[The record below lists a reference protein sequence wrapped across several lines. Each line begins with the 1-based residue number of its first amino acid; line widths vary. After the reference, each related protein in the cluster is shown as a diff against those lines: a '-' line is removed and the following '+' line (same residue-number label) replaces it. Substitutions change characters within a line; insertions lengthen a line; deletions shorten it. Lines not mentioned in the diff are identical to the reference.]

1 MGILSGI
8 VSYLF
13 GLCLNLLDAA
23 IGGFL
28 GALGFD
34 LDTFEAYFPAAK
46 EYYEVI
52 IGFAI
57 GILFIMLIFQIFR
70 NFGVILDMEV
80 EDPIKMLGKTALFFG
95 MIISSRSIINLILN
109 LLTDPYSIF
118 LNTATDQYE
127 FELLTLATSMFTSV
141 FSNPFFSIVALV
153 LILVLG
159 WQFLKLT
166 VECVERY
173 IVFYFVL
180 YCAPVVFA
188 TGAFKS
194 TAQIF
199 KSWCRMLASQA
210 MLLLLNI
217 WSIKLFLS
225 FMPVFERSS
234 NDLVFNF
241 LMGYAFLKF
250 AQKADTLL
258 RILGLNTA
266 STGDMVRS
274 LGGTIAGI
282 AMAIKTTGSIA
293 RGASSAAG
301 RIFGGGNS
309 STNNTSSGGTSG
321 SGESDVG
328 GMSGS
333 NSKNSGAGSADGNPL
348 GGVTDSGINS
358 AKRSYVDNV
367 MNAARGQM
375 SGGGDNSSLQS
386 PADGDSSAASSS
398 NPEQPGSTP
407 MDMDGENQTDGN
419 ISMQGEKAQGGGDI
433 RGIDAETAEGLSNL
447 AHGLPHDKY
456 DPIKKTFSGGGFP
469 EFTGE
474 DANIIGAS
482 QMPPADGVSPSV
494 MKMADGTAGTVYRN
508 AETGDASVVQFAS
521 VDNGVMQGTISE
533 IDSSTGKMGEYFSFK
548 AVHSSVPGAES
559 FSAHSVPI
567 SDGEGGTYHVSTGAD
582 TSFFSAGTSGSS
594 MGSSPASGG
603 INTVTGIP
611 KDGSQAVSGSA
622 FSQNASPI
630 SEYSSQPV
638 SSMTGNTK
646 IESAVSAP
654 ISTSPF
660 APQMKGQHS
669 AQSDNTR
676 SNSAFGT
683 ESNSVAMPQS
693 ENSIRNETVLP
704 SNTKADSQPI
714 QSGMKQP
721 QNEVRRFSKDNPEN
735 VEIFRRGSED
745 VETFDKSQLNQE
757 DSASVPPPHKK
768 SNL

>member
-34 LDTFEAYFPAAK
+34 LDTFETYFPAAK

-57 GILFIMLIFQIFR
+57 GLLFIMLIFQIFR
-70 NFGVILDMEV
+70 NFGIILDMEV
-80 EDPIKMLGKTALFFG
+80 EDPLKMLGKTALFFG

-118 LNTATDQYE
+118 LNTATDPYE

-293 RGASSAAG
+293 RGVSSAAG

-309 STNNTSSGGTSG
+309 SMNNTSSGGTSG
-321 SGESDVG
+321 NGESDVG

-333 NSKNSGAGSADGNPL
+333 NSKNSGVDSADGNTL
-348 GGVTDSGINS
+348 GGVTNSGINS

-375 SGGGDNSSLQS
+375 SGGVDSFPLHPPAGGDFSASEESGS
-386 PADGDSSAASSS
+386 PTMG
-398 NPEQPGSTP
+398 
-407 MDMDGENQTDGN
+407 MDGENQADGN
-419 ISMQGEKAQGGGDI
+419 ISMQGEKAQGGGNI
-433 RGIDAETAEGLSNL
+433 RGIDAETTEGLSNL

-494 MKMADGTAGTVYRN
+494 MKMADGTTGAVYRN

-521 VDNGVMQGTISE
+521 VDNGVMQGTISK
-533 IDSSTGKMGEYFSFK
+533 IDSSTGKIGEDFSFK

-567 SDGEGGTYHVSTGAD
+567 SDGEDGTYHVVTGAD
-582 TSFFSAGTSGSS
+582 TSFFSVGTLGSS

-603 INTVTGIP
+603 INTVTSIP
-611 KDGSQAVSGSA
+611 KDGSQSVSSSA
-622 FSQNASPI
+622 FSQSASPI

-638 SSMTGNTK
+638 SSMTGNAK
-646 IESAVSAP
+646 SESAVSAP
-654 ISTSPF
+654 ISASPF
-660 APQMKGQHS
+660 APPMKGQRIV
-669 AQSDNTR
+669 QSDNAR
-676 SNSAFGT
+676 SNSAFDM
-683 ESNSVAMPQS
+683 ESNAAAMPQS
-693 ENSIRNETVLP
+693 ENSIRNETILP
-704 SNTKADSQPI
+704 SNTKTDEQPI

-721 QNEVRRFSKDNPEN
+721 RNEIRRFSKDNPEN
-735 VEIFRRGSED
+735 VEIFRRGSES
-745 VETFDKSQLNQE
+745 VEIFDKPQLNHE
-757 DSASVPPPHKK
+757 DSARVPPPHKIQ
-768 SNL
+768 